1 VPATRDKARAVQFS
15 APRRVELVEIELLE
29 PAEGQVLV
37 RTQRSGISSGSE
49 LLAFRGEIDPTL
61 ALDERLDALGG
72 TFAFPFRY
80 GYACVGR
87 VETSQAPEV
96 EEGSLVF
103 AFHPHQDRFVA
114 AGADVV
120 VLDRVAARQAT
131 LFPFVETAL
140 QVTLDAGPV
149 AHEPVVVLGLGVL
162 GILVSLLLERTGARV
177 VAAEPR
183 PFRRELATGLG
194 VRAVEPAQLSAIV
207 REDTGGYGVPLV
219 VEASGSPT
227 ALAPA
232 LGLLAHEGTALV
244 ASWYGTNPVALPLG
258 AAFHRRRLTIRS
270 TQVSSIPAAQTAVW
284 SLARRRAVARSLM
297 PEVPL
302 AELATHELPV
312 ERVQDAFEL
321 LDGGAPEALHV
332 ALCYD

>member
-1 VPATRDKARAVQFS
+1 VPRTREKARAVQFS
-15 APRRVELVEIELLE
+15 APRRVELVEVELSD

-37 RTQRSGISSGSE
+37 RTERSGISSGSE
-49 LLAFRGEIDPTL
+49 LLAFRGEIDPGL
-61 ALDERLDALGG
+61 SLDERLEAFGG

-87 VETSQAPEV
+87 VETSRTPEV

-103 AFHPHQDRFVA
+103 AFHPHQDRFVV

-140 QVTLDAGPV
+140 QATLDAGPV
-149 AHEPVVVLGLGVL
+149 AHDSVVVLGLGVL
-162 GILVSLLLERTGARV
+162 GILVSLLLERAGARV

-183 PFRRELATGLG
+183 PFRRELATSLG
-194 VRAVEPAQLSAIV
+194 VRAVEPAQLSTIV
-207 REDTGGYGVPLV
+207 TEVTGGRGAPLV

-227 ALAPA
+227 ALAPT
-232 LGLLAHEGTALV
+232 LDLLAHEGTALV
-244 ASWYGTNPVALPLG
+244 ASWYGTNPVTLPLG

-270 TQVSSIPAAQTAVW
+270 TQVSSIPAAQTADW
-284 SLARRRAVARSLM
+284 SLTRRRAVARSLIS
-297 PEVPL
+297 ELPL
-302 AELATHELPV
+302 ADLATHELPI
-312 ERVQDAFEL
+312 ERVRDAFEL
-321 LDGGAPEALHV
+321 LDGDAPEALHV

>member
-1 VPATRDKARAVQFS
+1 
-15 APRRVELVEIELLE
+15 
-29 PAEGQVLV
+29 
-37 RTQRSGISSGSE
+37 
-49 LLAFRGEIDPTL
+49 
-61 ALDERLDALGG
+61 
-72 TFAFPFRY
+72 
-80 GYACVGR
+80 
-87 VETSQAPEV
+87 
-96 EEGSLVF
+96 
-103 AFHPHQDRFVA
+103 
-114 AGADVV
+114 
-120 VLDRVAARQAT
+120 
-131 LFPFVETAL
+131 
-140 QVTLDAGPV
+140 
-149 AHEPVVVLGLGVL
+149 
-162 GILVSLLLERTGARV
+162 
-177 VAAEPR
+177 
-183 PFRRELATGLG
+183 
-194 VRAVEPAQLSAIV
+194 VRAVEPTQLSAIV
-207 REDTGGYGVPLV
+207 TEATGGHGVPLV

-297 PEVPL
+297 PELPL

-312 ERVQDAFEL
+312 ERVHEAFEL

>member
-1 VPATRDKARAVQFS
+1 MQFT
-15 APRRVELVEIELLE
+15 APRRVELVEVELSDL
-29 PAEGQVLV
+29 AEGQVLV
-37 RTQRSGISSGSE
+37 RTERSGISSGSE
-49 LLAFRGEIDPTL
+49 LLAFRGEIDPGL
-61 ALDERLDALGG
+61 SLDERLEAFGG

-87 VETSQAPEV
+87 VETSRTPEV

-120 VLDRVAARQAT
+120 VLDRAAARQAT

-140 QVTLDAGPV
+140 QATLDAGPV
-149 AHEPVVVLGLGVL
+149 AHDHVVVLGLGVL
-162 GILVSLLLERTGARV
+162 GILVSLLLERAGARV

-183 PFRRELATGLG
+183 PFRRELATSLG

-207 REDTGGYGVPLV
+207 TEVTGGRGVPLV

-227 ALAPA
+227 ALGPS
-232 LGLLAHEGTALV
+232 LDLLAHEGTALV

-270 TQVSSIPAAQTAVW
+270 TQVSSIPAAQTADW
-284 SLARRRAVARSLM
+284 SLTRRRAVARSLL
-297 PEVPL
+297 PELPL
-302 AELATHELPV
+302 ADLATHELPV
-312 ERVQDAFEL
+312 ERVRDAFEL

>member
-1 VPATRDKARAVQFS
+1 VPATRDNARAVQFT

-49 LLAFRGEIDPTL
+49 LLAFRGEIDARL

-87 VETSQAPEV
+87 VETSQTPGV

-140 QVTLDAGPV
+140 QATLDAGPV
-149 AHEPVVVLGLGVL
+149 AHESVVVLGLGVL
-162 GILVSLLLERTGARV
+162 GILVSLLLARAGARV
-177 VAAEPR
+177 VASEPR

-194 VRAVEPAQLSAIV
+194 VRAVEPAQLSTIV
-207 REDTGGYGVPLV
+207 TEATGGHGVPLV

-297 PEVPL
+297 PELPL

-312 ERVQDAFEL
+312 ERVHEAFEL

>member
-1 VPATRDKARAVQFS
+1 VQFS
-15 APRRVELVEIELLE
+15 APRRVELVEVEVAD
-29 PAEGQVLV
+29 PGEGQVLV
-37 RTQRSGISSGSE
+37 RTERSGISSGSE
-49 LLAFRGEIDPTL
+49 LLAFRGEIDPGVS
-61 ALDERLDALGG
+61 LDERLDALGG

-87 VETSQAPEV
+87 VETSRAPEV

-131 LFPFVETAL
+131 LFPFVETAV

-162 GILVSLLLERTGARV
+162 GVLVSLLLARAGARV

-183 PFRRELATGLG
+183 PFRRELATRLG
-194 VRAVEPAQLSAIV
+194 VRAVEPSQLSAIV
-207 REDTGGYGVPLV
+207 TEVTGGRGVPLA

-227 ALAPA
+227 ALAPT

-244 ASWYGTNPVALPLG
+244 ASWYGINPVALPLG

-270 TQVSSIPAAQTAVW
+270 TQVSSIPAAQTAGW
-284 SLARRRAVARSLM
+284 SLARRRAVARTLIG
-297 PEVPL
+297 ELPL

-312 ERVQDAFEL
+312 ERVRDAFEL
-321 LDGGAPEALHV
+321 LDGGAPEVLHV

>member
-1 VPATRDKARAVQFS
+1 MPATRDKARAVQFS
-15 APRRVELVEIELLE
+15 APRRVELVDIELPD

-49 LLAFRGEIDPTL
+49 LLAFRGEIDPRL

-80 GYACVGR
+80 GYACAGR

-114 AGADVV
+114 AGGDVV

-140 QVTLDAGPV
+140 QATLDAGPV
-149 AHEPVVVLGLGVL
+149 AHESVVVLGLGVL
-162 GILVSLLLERTGARV
+162 GILVSLLLERAGARV
-177 VAAEPR
+177 VASEPR
-183 PFRRELATGLG
+183 PFRRELASRLG

-207 REDTGGYGVPLV
+207 TEATGGRGVPLV
-219 VEASGSPT
+219 VEASGSST

-258 AAFHRRRLTIRS
+258 GAFHRRRLTIRS

-297 PEVPL
+297 PELPL

-312 ERVQDAFEL
+312 ERVRDAFEL

>member
-1 VPATRDKARAVQFS
+1 MPATRDKARAVQFS
-15 APRRVELVEIELLE
+15 APRRVELVEVELGE

-49 LLAFRGEIDPTL
+49 LLAFRGEIDPGL
-61 ALDERLDALGG
+61 SLDERLDALGG

-87 VETSQAPEV
+87 VETSRTPEV
-96 EEGSLVF
+96 AEGSLVF
-103 AFHPHQDRFVA
+103 AFHPHQDRFVV

-120 VLDRVAARQAT
+120 VLNRVAARQAT
-131 LFPFVETAL
+131 LFPFLETAI
-140 QVTLDAGPV
+140 QATLDAGPV

-162 GILVSLLLERTGARV
+162 GVLVSLLLERAGARV
-177 VAAEPR
+177 VAAEPGT
-183 PFRRELATGLG
+183 FRRELATRLG
-194 VRAVEPAQLSAIV
+194 VRAVEPSQLSAIV
-207 REDTGGYGVPLV
+207 TEVTGGRGVPLV

-227 ALAPA
+227 ALAPT
-232 LGLLAHEGTALV
+232 LE
-244 ASWYGTNPVALPLG
+244 PLPLG

-270 TQVSSIPAAQTAVW
+270 TQVSSIPAAQTAGW
-284 SLARRRAVARSLM
+284 SLTRRRAVARSLI
-297 PEVPL
+297 PELPL

-312 ERVQDAFEL
+312 ERVRDAFEL
-321 LDGGAPEALHV
+321 LDGDAPEALHV